1 MQIANSTDGFS
12 TTKYNWTETV
22 TEDESLQ
29 IISEALLKTKEKLKD
44 QLSESK
50 SELKIE
56 LNKSSSFEKEIAALK
71 ATIKLKDEEC
81 NLLKT
86 TMKLRDEKCDL
97 METAMEAIKKNK
109 QHDEEAS

>member
-1 MQIANSTDGFS
+1 M
-12 TTKYNWTETV
+12 
-22 TEDESLQ
+22 
-29 IISEALLKTKEKLKD
+29 
-44 QLSESK
+44 
-50 SELKIE
+50 
-56 LNKSSSFEKEIAALK
+56 NKSSSFEKEIAALK

-109 QHDEEAS
+109 